1 MWSCHYAQTAQ
12 QKREQ
17 RAQITH
23 RRISA
28 ASKNPNEK
36 RKRLHWYMVYCCR
49 CVEQGIITKHSMR
62 MRVLSL
68 ERCVKQ
74 CWAYL
79 QPNAV
84 QWHQVSSDARA
95 AQSESDS

>member
-1 MWSCHYAQTAQ
+1 MHKQ
-12 QKREQ
+12 
-17 RAQITH
+17 
-23 RRISA
+23 
-28 ASKNPNEK
+28 PNKKENNK
-36 RKRLHWYMVYCCR
+36 DRSHTGAYLLPARTPTKKQKRLHWYMAYCCR

-62 MRVLSL
+62 LRVLSL

-84 QWHQVSSDARA
+84 RCHQPASDARA
-95 AQSESDS
+95 APSESDS